1 MKDIWIRGNIPMLG
15 AHAQVKGG
23 SSLHLQFPAML
34 RVSLGYNLFLERIFV
49 TVYGFGWR
57 VYLGSF
63 FCLCCHDG
71 RLWGLLFLHFEVLL
85 QESKVRVN

>member
-15 AHAQVKGG
+15 AHAQVKEGR
-23 SSLHLQFPAML
+23 SLHLQFPAML

-49 TVYGFGWR
+49 TFYGFGWR

-63 FCLCCHDG
+63 FAFAVMTVVFGACCFCIL
-71 RLWGLLFLHFEVLL
+71 RFFC
-85 QESKVRVN
+85 RRAR